1 MKRVVTLVLAI
12 LALGFQAPSRAQP
25 AETPPAAAPEPTVIE
40 VRDNGLFAGL
50 IVPAGH
56 QGRGPAII
64 AAGGSEGGIIG
75 ADRLGRRL
83 ASEGYVVLALAYF
96 AAEGQPAALI
106 EVPLETFDKGL
117 DYLRGR
123 PEVDPTR
130 IGMIGISKGAEAA
143 LLTAS
148 RRSEIR
154 AVVAGVPS
162 SVVWQGIN
170 QADWSQVKSSW
181 SLGGQP
187 MPFAPYVPN
196 PAGFAGIRDLYD
208 RSLPADADAFAIPVE
223 KINGDLM
230 LVSAGQD
237 GLWPSTPMSQR
248 MTARLK
254 AAGFRHRVEHV
265 DYPDA
270 GHGAVGGPVTPE
282 QAAQL
287 ARVGGTPEGN
297 MAARADVWG
306 KVLAFFDRA
315 LRQ

>member
-1 MKRVVTLVLAI
+1 MKRFVMAVLATLVL
-12 LALGFQAPSRAQP
+12 GVPAPSLAQP
-25 AETPPAAAPEPTVIE
+25 APAPPAAVAEPTVTE
-40 VRDNGLFAGL
+40 VRDGGLYARL

-64 AAGGSEGGIIG
+64 ALGGSEGGITG
-75 ADRLGRRL
+75 ADRMGRRL
-83 ASEGYVVLALAYF
+83 AGEGYVVLALAYF

-106 EVPLETFDKGL
+106 EVPLETFDKAL
-117 DYLRGR
+117 DYLRAR
-123 PEVDPTR
+123 PEVDPDR
-130 IGMIGISKGAEAA
+130 VGMIGISKGAEAA
-143 LLTAS
+143 LITAS
-148 RRSEIR
+148 RRAEIR

-170 QADWSQVKSSW
+170 QADWSQVTSSW
-181 SLGGQP
+181 SVDGRP
-187 MPFAPYVPN
+187 MAFAPYVPN

-208 RSLPADADAFAIPVE
+208 HSLPADADAFAIPVE
-223 KINGDLM
+223 RINGDIM
-230 LVSAGQD
+230 LISAGKD

-254 AAGFRHRVEHV
+254 AAGFRQRVEHL

-287 ARVGGTPEGN
+287 VQLGGTPEGN
-297 MAARADVWG
+297 MAARAEVWG
-306 KVLAFFDRA
+306 KVLAFFDPS
-315 LRQ
+315 LRR